1 MGLTHQSDA
10 RMQDT
15 HAATAP
21 VNGTGRR
28 MGRPT
33 KLTPEVQKR
42 ILAFIR
48 AGNTF
53 RDSAAC
59 AGIGESTFFQW
70 KRENPEFLAALK
82 KAEVQF
88 IDRNLAIIQKT
99 ANKTWTAAA
108 WLLERRFPERFG
120 RDRKVVPEVEEGLPV
135 LRRELKWVSN
145 RNLPPAP
152 QREPVP

>member
-1 MGLTHQSDA
+1 
-10 RMQDT
+10 MQGT
-15 HAATAP
+15 HAATAL
-21 VNGTGRR
+21 VNGTGRK
-28 MGRPT
+28 MGRPS

-42 ILAFIR
+42 ILTLIR

-53 RDSAAC
+53 HDSAIG
-59 AGIGESTFFQW
+59 AGVGESTFFQW

-88 IDRNLAIIQKT
+88 IDRNLAIIQKAT
-99 ANKTWTAAA
+99 NKAWTAAA

-152 QREPVP
+152 TPTERPQ